1 MMPKK
6 KNAIIRQ
13 VKNGLSTDAIVGM
26 FLNKQSSNK
35 DEILSIIK
43 KHKWEQFKKGSRAW
57 KHI

>member
-1 MMPKK
+1 MPKK

-26 FLNKQSSNK
+26 FLNKQCTNT

-43 KHKWEQFKKGSRAW
+43 KHKWEQFKKGGKNDS
-57 KHI
+57 

>member
-26 FLNKQSSNK
+26 FLNKQCSNK

-43 KHKWEQFKKGSRAW
+43 KHKWEQFKKGSRA
-57 KHI
+57 

>member
-1 MMPKK
+1 MPKK

-13 VKNGLSTDAIVGM
+13 VKNGLSSDAIVGM
-26 FLNKQSSNK
+26 FLNKECSNK
-35 DEILSIIK
+35 DEILNIIK